1 MLVSKNLFKQ
11 LDKHCSSDLSK
22 VLETMGLSSLHFLKH
37 ISVKLWMDI
46 CTFDLEFS
54 DSINC
59 KISFLEVSSR
69 LCKAA
74 WEIWDILVDIDV

>member
-11 LDKHCSSDLSK
+11 LDKHCSSFVSK
-22 VLETMGLSSLHFLKH
+22 VPLVIGLLALHFLKH
-37 ISVKLWMDI
+37 MSVKLWMDI

-54 DSINC
+54 DSMNC
-59 KISFLEVSSR
+59 KMSFLEASSR

-74 WEIWDILVDIDV
+74 WEIWDMVGW